1 VPGALG
7 VLFELLREMNAAMD
21 QQGESALGEPDAV
34 LIREA
39 FDEFDKVLGV
49 IALRRAEDAAP
60 PVPESEILALI
71 EERRLARRDRQFA
84 KADEVR
90 KGLEA
95 RGVILED
102 SAAGTRWKRK

>member
-1 VPGALG
+1 MG
-7 VLFELLREMNAAMD
+7 VVFELLREMNAAMD
-21 QQGESALGEPDAV
+21 QGGDNALGEPDAA
-34 LIREA
+34 LILEA
-39 FDEFDKVLGV
+39 FEEFDKVLGV
-49 IALRRAEDAAP
+49 MALRRAEEALP

-84 KADEVR
+84 KADDVR

>member
-1 VPGALG
+1 
-7 VLFELLREMNAAMD
+7 
-21 QQGESALGEPDAV
+21 
-34 LIREA
+34 
-39 FDEFDKVLGV
+39 
-49 IALRRAEDAAP
+49 
-60 PVPESEILALI
+60 LI